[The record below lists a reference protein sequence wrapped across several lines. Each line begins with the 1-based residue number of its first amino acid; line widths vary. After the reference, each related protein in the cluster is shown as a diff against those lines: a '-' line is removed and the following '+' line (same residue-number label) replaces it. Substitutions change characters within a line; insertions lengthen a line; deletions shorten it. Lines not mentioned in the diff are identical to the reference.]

1 MKNYILK
8 NSPTI
13 PNMVYELLPD
23 LLKQLTNEFIEPRE
37 RDIILLSSLVVLS
50 SSFNSVRGMY
60 DQQWVHPNLYCFI
73 VAPPASNKGV
83 MRFSK
88 NLGNII
94 QEKLISTHNDILNQY
109 EMNKNAWN
117 KKSKSNSSSIVE
129 PIPERPKLPL
139 FYIPG
144 NTSSTAM
151 YDRLNDSN
159 GTGII
164 FETEAD
170 VLSGSIKQDWGNFSH
185 FLRSAYHHETVS
197 YLRVSE
203 NRTVYINNPRLSIL
217 LSGTPNQVPKL
228 ISSGEDGLMS
238 RFLFYCFESEHIWKD
253 VTSKFDK
260 IDKEE
265 LFTNIGY
272 QIEAYNSILNIQ
284 NFIFDY
290 TEEQNRWH
298 FKHFSTKLEHIKD
311 NSDYV
316 SILNR
321 LGLMTFKIS
330 MVLSVLR
337 NANRL
342 DAITKLT
349 CSNED
354 FKAALLITKTLLHH
368 SLLMHSLLPNQNE
381 GNSKQFLFF
390 EKLPKG
396 EEFPRKL
403 ANEIGGKIGV
413 SERTVSN
420 YIEALK
426 KQNMLNDVR
435 YGIFFIPDDK
445 GYKK

>member
-13 PNMVYELLPD
+13 PNEVYELLPE
-23 LLKQLTNEFIEPRE
+23 LLKKLTYEFIEPRE

-50 SSFNSVRGMY
+50 SSFNSVRGLY
-60 DQQWVHPNLYCFI
+60 DEQWVHPNLYCFI

-83 MRFSK
+83 MKFSK
-88 NLGNII
+88 NLGNNI
-94 QEKLISTHNDILNQY
+94 QERLISTHTELLNQY
-109 EMNKNAWN
+109 EIEKLNWF
-117 KKSKSNSSSIVE
+117 KKAKQNSPSFSD

-203 NRTVYINNPRLSIL
+203 NRNICINNPRLSIL

-238 RFLFYCFESEHIWKD
+238 RFLFYCFESEQIWKD
-253 VTSKFDK
+253 VKSKIKK
-260 IDKEE
+260 IDKDE

-284 NFIFDY
+284 KFKFDY
-290 TEEQNRWH
+290 TEEQDKWH
-298 FKHFSTKLEHIKD
+298 FKYFSKKLEHIKD

-337 NANRL
+337 NGSRL
-342 DAITKLT
+342 DDITELT

-354 FKAALLITKTLLHH
+354 FKAALLIINTLWHH

-445 GYKK
+445 GYKE